1 MVSFLRTP
9 TGIALGSLAFAAC
22 GVIVVA
28 AYVPRRAPLAA
39 PSVLVAASALLC
51 AVAALRAWRGG
62 IAQNVARPTLAAAGV
77 AAAFLELVFAY
88 DGTRGGPLVLLTISL
103 VIVALDLPLLLGAS
117 VPDAA
122 GAGQAP

>member
-1 MVSFLRTP
+1 MVSFLRTSP
-9 TGIALGSLAFAAC
+9 GIALGSLAFAAC

-62 IAQNVARPTLAAAGV
+62 IAPNVASSSSPTTARAAG
-77 AAAFLELVFAY
+77 
-88 DGTRGGPLVLLTISL
+88 RSC
-103 VIVALDLPLLLGAS
+103 S
-117 VPDAA
+117 
-122 GAGQAP
+122 